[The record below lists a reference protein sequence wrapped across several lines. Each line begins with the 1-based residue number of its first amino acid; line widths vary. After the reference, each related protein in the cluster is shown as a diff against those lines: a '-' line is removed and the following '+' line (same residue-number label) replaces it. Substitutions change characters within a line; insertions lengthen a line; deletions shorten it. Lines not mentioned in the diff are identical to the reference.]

1 MSSKVYT
8 ENQQRWYRA
17 VYSTIAKKLEAE
29 LLDTKS
35 NTPVH
40 DHLRWRLAVNLYNS
54 YEYERA
60 YPLFEELA
68 ALEHIFF
75 TDDNNI
81 TSLVYQRT
89 GRCAAQLF
97 YKTLEY
103 KYLEQAYVYYQKAV
117 QSMVISLFTMYNLP
131 VLLLEFGRIL
141 EDYGAFQAS
150 IDIYTRI
157 LTSFPNF
164 RGYFD
169 ALYRSA
175 IVGRHLASLMPE
187 SPAKDESVNK
197 CLDIIQFL
205 LEALPASIS
214 DYQIVLLYGR
224 TLEMSTNPQVKFR

>member
-17 VYSTIAKKLEAE
+17 VHLTIAKKVEAQLHE
-29 LLDTKS
+29 TKA

-40 DHLRWRLAVNLYNS
+40 EHLYWRLAVNLYNA

-60 YPLFEELA
+60 YPIFEKLA
-68 ALEHIFF
+68 SLEFIFF
-75 TDDNNI
+75 TDDANI
-81 TSLVYQRT
+81 TSLVHQMA

-103 KYLEQAYVYYQKAV
+103 KYLEHAYKYYQNAV
-117 QSMVISLFTMYNLP
+117 QNMVVSLYTMYNLP
-131 VLLLEFGRIL
+131 VLLLEFGRVL

-175 IVGRHLASLMPE
+175 IVGRHLASLMTE
-187 SPAKDESVNK
+187 SPAKEESVNK

-214 DYQIVLLYGR
+214 DVSLQAHHLYQLHC
-224 TLEMSTNPQVKFR
+224 M